1 MFKCLYPAP
10 DLGPACG
17 DAFLSQGSKFPWE
30 VVLAESLGHLSPNKA
45 DQFLFRQQWDP
56 NQVPCWGFQL
66 MAEPRGAP
74 HRVIPKT
81 SHISSR
87 HARKDKKTRFNV
99 LDNSASKDLVC
110 ADPIAR
116 TQNLRHRG
124 VSPPVLLSLVC
135 AQGAPTTSSQ
145 SCCRDVIRI
154 TAFWP
159 IKWSDQMITGPCR
172 GKEIPIWLCLGGVT

>member
-1 MFKCLYPAP
+1 MLF
-10 DLGPACG
+10 
-17 DAFLSQGSKFPWE
+17 FLRGQSFPGR
-30 VVLAESLGHLSPNKA
+30 LSLLSPWGILV
-45 DQFLFRQQWDP
+45 QTRQSSFCLGSSGIP
-56 NQVPCWGFQL
+56 SQVPRWGFQL
-66 MAEPRGAP
+66 MAQPRGAP

-99 LDNSASKDLVC
+99 LDNSASKDLMC

-145 SCCRDVIRI
+145 PCCRDVIRI
-154 TAFWP
+154 AAFWP

-172 GKEIPIWLCLGGVT
+172 GKGILI